1 MNESRLQSQIEGAK
15 AYEALFVPALF
26 GQWVA
31 VVVDAARI
39 RAGQRALDVA
49 CGTGILAREIVSR
62 VGENGYVAGL
72 DPNPGMLAVA
82 KEHAPT
88 VDLKQ
93 GVAESIPC
101 PDNYFDAVL
110 SQFGLMFF
118 SDRRQSIREFLR
130 VLKPAG
136 CLSVAVLDSIDN
148 IPGYS
153 TELTLIEKV
162 AGQSAGDAVRA
173 PFALGDRKMLF
184 DLFKDAGA
192 ISIEIVTHRGTARFP
207 SIRTMVEAELRGWLP
222 IMGVHLSEEQIAQ
235 ILHEAERELAVY
247 VASTGAVVFDV
258 TAHVVTAR
266 RP

>member
-1 MNESRLQSQIEGAK
+1 MKESSLQSQIEGAK

-26 GQWVA
+26 GQWVGA
-31 VVVDAARI
+31 VVDAARVQ
-39 RAGQRALDVA
+39 AGQRALDVA
-49 CGTGILAREIVSR
+49 CGTGVLAREIVSR

-72 DPNPGMLAVA
+72 DPNPGMLAIA
-82 KEHAPT
+82 KELAPS
-88 VDLKQ
+88 VDWKQ
-93 GVAESIPC
+93 GVAESIPY
-101 PDNYFDAVL
+101 PDHYFDAVL

-136 CLSVAVLDSIDN
+136 LLSVAVLNAIDN
-148 IPGYS
+148 IAGYS
-153 TELTLIEKV
+153 TELKLIEKV

-173 PFALGDRKMLF
+173 PFALGDRKMLSA
-184 DLFKDAGA
+184 LFEDAGA
-192 ISIEIVTHRGTARFP
+192 TSIEMVTHRGSARFP
-207 SIRTMVEAELRGWLP
+207 SIQTMLEAELRGWLP

-235 ILHEAERELAVY
+235 ILQEAERDLAPY
-247 VASTGAVVFDV
+247 VTSTGAVRFDV

>member
-1 MNESRLQSQIEGAK
+1 MKESSLQSQIEGAK

-26 GQWVA
+26 GQWVVA
-31 VVVDAARI
+31 VADAARI
-39 RAGQRALDVA
+39 RAGQRVLDVA

-88 VDLKQ
+88 VVWKQ
-93 GVAESIPC
+93 GVAESIPY
-101 PDNYFDAVL
+101 PDYFFNAVL

-130 VLKPAG
+130 VLNPTG
-136 CLSVAVLDSIDN
+136 RLSVAVLDSIDN

-153 TELTLIEKV
+153 TELALIEKV

-173 PFALGDRKMLF
+173 PFALGDRQMLS
-184 DLFKDAGA
+184 DLFEDAGA
-192 ISIEIVTHRGTARFP
+192 TSIEIVTHRGSARFP

-235 ILHEAERELAVY
+235 ILQEADRKLALY
-247 VASTGAVVFDV
+247 VTSTGAVVFDV
-258 TAHVVTAR
+258 AAHVVTAR